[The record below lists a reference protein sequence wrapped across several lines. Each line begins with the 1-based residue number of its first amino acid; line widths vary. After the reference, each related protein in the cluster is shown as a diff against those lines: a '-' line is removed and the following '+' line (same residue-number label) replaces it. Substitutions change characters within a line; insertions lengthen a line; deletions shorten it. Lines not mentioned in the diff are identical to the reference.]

1 MSMRLKEIR
10 ESRGLTQ
17 DQIASRLCVTRQAV
31 SRWENEKTQPDI
43 QTLTILSE
51 VYGCSI
57 DELVR
62 DNDTYALE
70 KDKKTDQYFNKFII
84 WVPILGLFYSIN
96 YLFKYK
102 DEEEIECRRIVI
114 TRIVVSILI
123 AGAFV
128 FSYVSFMK
136 LLS

>member
-1 MSMRLKEIR
+1 MSMRLKKIR

-123 AGAFV
+123 AGAFF

>member
-1 MSMRLKEIR
+1 MRLKEIR

>member
-1 MSMRLKEIR
+1 MRLKEIR

-62 DNDTYALE
+62 DNDTFALE
-70 KDKKTDQYFNKFII
+70 KDKKTDRYFNKFII